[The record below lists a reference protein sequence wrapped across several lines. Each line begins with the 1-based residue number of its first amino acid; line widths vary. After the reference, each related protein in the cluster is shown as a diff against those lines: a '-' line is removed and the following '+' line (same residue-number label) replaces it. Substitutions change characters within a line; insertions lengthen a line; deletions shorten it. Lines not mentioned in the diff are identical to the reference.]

1 MAIFEK
7 GGKRK
12 KTSHKLGHDT
22 VSSLPFSSSRFL
34 RYKQTKTLSLPKI
47 LLSSSLQKGGRKQN
61 LGLKEGRKQNL
72 GQRQKGGRKQNL
84 GKRQW
89 R

>member
-1 MAIFEK
+1 
-7 GGKRK
+7 
-12 KTSHKLGHDT
+12 
-22 VSSLPFSSSRFL
+22 
-34 RYKQTKTLSLPKI
+34 LSLPKI